1 MKYYVEVEGRE
12 FEIEV
17 GLDGQVY
24 VDGRSVDVDLG
35 RIDGSNHYSLL
46 VNNRSYET
54 HVEAEER
61 GECKVMVS
69 GRPYRARLA
78 AGNGSAPCGA
88 GRNGGRG
95 AVEISAPLP
104 GLLIEICVTE
114 GEVVEKGDVVAV
126 LDSMKMNLELRAP
139 WGGVIQEVCGTPRT
153 EIAQGEVVA
162 RVSPARE

>member
-24 VDGRSVDVDLG
+24 VDGQSVDVDLG
-35 RIDGSNHYSLL
+35 RIDGTNHYSLL
-46 VNNRSYET
+46 VDNRSYET
-54 HVEAEER
+54 HVEAEEG
-61 GECKVMVS
+61 GECRVLVS

-78 AGNGSAPCGA
+78 AGNGATPCGA
-88 GRNGGRG
+88 GGNGSRG

-104 GLLIEICVTE
+104 GLLIEVCVAE
-114 GEVVEKGDVVAV
+114 GETVEKGDVVAV

-139 WGGVIQEVCGTPRT
+139 WGGVVQEVCGIPRT